1 MNAKSEEK
9 LAITQKTLLPL
20 SLVITLCAGVV
31 WMSSQLNA
39 IDYKLDAL
47 ETGMRN
53 NWTEHDME
61 NWGLK
66 LKLVNPEITL
76 PLISNHTG
84 NPQ

>member
-20 SLVITLCAGVV
+20 SLVIALCGGVV

-39 IDYKLDAL
+39 IHYKLDAL
-47 ETGMRN
+47 ESGMRN

-66 LKLVNPEITL
+66 LKLVNPDIIL
-76 PLISNHTG
+76 PEFDNTF
-84 NPQ
+84 

>member
-1 MNAKSEEK
+1 MTTPQDK

-20 SLVITLCAGVV
+20 SLVIALCGGVV

-39 IDYKLDAL
+39 INYKLDVL

-66 LKLVNPEITL
+66 LKLVNPAIIL
-76 PLISNHTG
+76 PDIDTNRKE
-84 NPQ
+84 